1 MRKRIENTVTGHTEE
16 DPCMSTKSLI
26 MATALSVLLVGG
38 CVSVPERDLSVK
50 PSAYASL
57 PNGRDPLNPDQF
69 ASHLESG
76 DAGTLRHFEGLRG
89 HALNV
94 LELSGGGQNGAF
106 GAGFLN
112 GWTERG
118 DRPQFDMVT
127 GVSTGALLATHAF
140 LGTPADDAALKEIFT
155 GITSVNIYKRAGI
168 FNLLRRAADSY
179 YDTTPLKALI
189 AKYITPE
196 VIERV
201 AAAYDD
207 GRRLIIGTTNL
218 DYHQTWAWNLSLLA
232 KREGVD
238 GIELFRDVLRAS
250 ASPPVAF
257 PPVEIDGHLFVDG
270 GVRQNMLVVGLT
282 GAVRPAP
289 PLHGPGNVYMIHN
302 GRFNKEA
309 LAVRR
314 DIMTLGG
321 TAFNVMMD
329 VSMGSVLLRAYYGIR
344 SNGYTFNLVAI
355 PKDTDIG
362 NNSLGFEQKNLL
374 AGFNAG
380 VALGK
385 QADPW
390 EHYPPTFGDIP
401 PWAMEYVKP
410 DR

>member
-1 MRKRIENTVTGHTEE
+1 
-16 DPCMSTKSLI
+16 MSTKYLI
-26 MATALSVLLVGG
+26 MAIALSVLLVGG

-50 PSAYASL
+50 PAAYASL

-69 ASHLESG
+69 ASHVESG
-76 DAGTLRHFEGLRG
+76 DAGTLRYYEGLRG

-118 DRPQFDMVT
+118 DRPQFDIVT

-155 GITSVNIYKRAGI
+155 GITAANIYKRAGI
-168 FNLLRRAADSY
+168 FHLLRGAADSY

-238 GIELFRDVLRAS
+238 GVELFREVLRAS
-250 ASPPVAF
+250 ASPPGRLPTGGDRRSSVCRRWS
-257 PPVEIDGHLFVDG
+257 PPEHAG
-270 GVRQNMLVVGLT
+270 G
-282 GAVRPAP
+282 GA
-289 PLHGPGNVYMIHN
+289 HGGSTACA
-302 GRFNKEA
+302 A
-309 LAVRR
+309 LA
-314 DIMTLGG
+314 
-321 TAFNVMMD
+321 
-329 VSMGSVLLRAYYGIR
+329 RAGQRVHDSQRQI
-344 SNGYTFNLVAI
+344 
-355 PKDTDIG
+355 
-362 NNSLGFEQKNLL
+362 Q
-374 AGFNAG
+374 
-380 VALGK
+380 
-385 QADPW
+385 
-390 EHYPPTFGDIP
+390 
-401 PWAMEYVKP
+401 
-410 DR
+410 